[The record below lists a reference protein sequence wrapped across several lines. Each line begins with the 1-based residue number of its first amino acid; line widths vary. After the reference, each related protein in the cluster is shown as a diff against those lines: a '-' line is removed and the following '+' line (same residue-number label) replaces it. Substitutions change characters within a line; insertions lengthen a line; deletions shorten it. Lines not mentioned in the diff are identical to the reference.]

1 MLAKI
6 VRNGDAGVKPVD
18 WPVVESESAAPG
30 YFASARN
37 TGKSSADLMKL
48 QAELASVSA
57 ELSKAKADSDRRAQE
72 AFVTGKREGD
82 AMARQAV
89 DQQLE
94 AELANVRNLMRD
106 LAAAGPKLRKQ
117 VEEELVRLAIAVARR
132 IIHRELTI
140 DSDALAGLIKAAFAK
155 LDQGEIKHIR
165 TDQQSVETVQ
175 RIVSRLSLPQNVK
188 ISGDSTLR
196 PGSLVIDIPRGQL
209 DASVD
214 TQLREIERGFVDLV
228 RHS

>member
-37 TGKSSADLMKL
+37 SAKSSADLMKL

-82 AMARQAV
+82 GHFPA
-89 DQQLE
+89 
-94 AELANVRNLMRD
+94 
-106 LAAAGPKLRKQ
+106 
-117 VEEELVRLAIAVARR
+117 
-132 IIHRELTI
+132 
-140 DSDALAGLIKAAFAK
+140 
-155 LDQGEIKHIR
+155 
-165 TDQQSVETVQ
+165 
-175 RIVSRLSLPQNVK
+175 
-188 ISGDSTLR
+188 
-196 PGSLVIDIPRGQL
+196 
-209 DASVD
+209 
-214 TQLREIERGFVDLV
+214 
-228 RHS
+228 